1 MSSSAVAPDPRP
13 GFYYVSVVLGS
24 NDYRLL
30 RGPFVNDHA
39 AALAAVDAAR
49 YRAYDLDP
57 RAAWYAYG
65 TCRLEEDAGPGILDR
80 LDAAAAARSGN

>member
-1 MSSSAVAPDPRP
+1 MAQIPDSKP
-13 GFYYVSVVLGS
+13 GFYYVSVVRGA

-39 AALAAVDAAR
+39 GALAAVDAAGF
-49 YRAYDLDP
+49 RAYDLDP

-65 TCRLEEDAGPGILDR
+65 TVRMDSDAGPGILDK
-80 LDAAAAARSGN
+80 LDAAAAAKAAA

>member
-1 MSSSAVAPDPRP
+1 MSSQQVPDNKP
-13 GFYYVSVVLGS
+13 GFYYVSVCRGGA
-24 NDYRLL
+24 DWRPL

-57 RAAWYAYG
+57 RGAFYSFG
-65 TCRLEEDAGPGILDR
+65 TVRSDVDLGPGILDR
-80 LDAAAAARSGN
+80 LDAAAAAKAAA